1 MGNLVRTS
9 ESKTVIIIPYPNLS
23 HTKYHTNIA
32 RSLAEREMEFLP
44 LDLLITRAEVF
55 VVESDHIL
63 DYPKPTLP
71 NVKMIGGTAP
81 CPAKALPPEF
91 QSFMDSAKE
100 GVVIVSFGTY
110 VLSLPK
116 HISDKILQVL
126 LQLPMKSVF
135 RSNLTSPDPKK
146 ILTAAWTPQND
157 LLGHPHT
164 KVFVSHC
171 GKNGQYEALYHAV
184 PIVATPLFADQRYNA
199 ERVRVKG
206 FAEVLDLNTCTTEQ
220 MRSTILT
227 VANEPRYKQ
236 AVVKRSRLFRE
247 LYGIPMETAAY
258 WLDHVMEY
266 GGDYMRSAG
275 QQMPLYQYLLLD
287 VFLFIFVCSGTD
299 CWTYQ
304 PRKMSPATL
313 ILTCLM
319 AMGNLVRTSE
329 SKTVIIIPYPNLS
342 HTKYHTNIARSLAER
357 EMEFLPLD
365 LLITRAEVFVVESD
379 HILDYPKP
387 TLPNVKMIGGTAPCP
402 AKALPPEFQSFMDSA
417 KEGVVIVSFGTYVLS
432 LPKHISDKIL
442 QVLLQLPMKSVFR
455 SNLTSPDPKKIL
467 TAAWTPQNDLL
478 GHPHTKVFV
487 SHCGKNGQYEAL
499 YHAVPIVATPLFA
512 DQRYNAERVRVKG
525 FAEVL
530 DLNTCTTEQM
540 RSTILTVANEP
551 RYKQAVVKRSRL
563 FRELYGI
570 PMETAAYWLDHV
582 MEYGGDYMRSAG
594 QQMPLYQYLLLDVF
608 LFIFTGLHVDE

>member
-1 MGNLVRTS
+1 MSPATLIVTCLMAMGNLVRTS

-32 RSLAEREMEFLP
+32 RSLAERGHHVWVAMSTSVSQNDYLDTSGFNIIPFETIPGLEERTRKLMSDSYFEGTSFKFFDFTRLTREVVGDLLKNESFLSTIKEKRPDLIVVDNFFVFYPISVIPYRLRIPFAFVGSSYHAPTMRVPFSPAEVPFAILPYTNQMSFMQRLHSTLFFMLFSVYNPSFQTDVVATYAPEMEFLP

-55 VVESDHIL
+55 IVESDHIL

-71 NVKMIGGTAP
+71 NVKLIGGTAP
-81 CPAKALPPEF
+81 RPAKVLPPEF

-110 VLSLPK
+110 VLGLPK
-116 HISDKILQVL
+116 HISDKILEVL

-146 ILTAAWTPQND
+146 ILTAPWIPQND

-199 ERVRVKG
+199 ERVREKG

-247 LYGIPMETAAY
+247 LYGVPMETAAY

-287 VFLFIFVCSGTD
+287 VFLFILC
-299 CWTYQ
+299 
-304 PRKMSPATL
+304 
-313 ILTCLM
+313 
-319 AMGNLVRTSE
+319 
-329 SKTVIIIPYPNLS
+329 
-342 HTKYHTNIARSLAER
+342 
-357 EMEFLPLD
+357 
-365 LLITRAEVFVVESD
+365 VV
-379 HILDYPKP
+379 
-387 TLPNVKMIGGTAPCP
+387 A
-402 AKALPPEFQSFMDSA
+402 
-417 KEGVVIVSFGTYVLS
+417 
-432 LPKHISDKIL
+432 
-442 QVLLQLPMKSVFR
+442 
-455 SNLTSPDPKKIL
+455 
-467 TAAWTPQNDLL
+467 
-478 GHPHTKVFV
+478 
-487 SHCGKNGQYEAL
+487 
-499 YHAVPIVATPLFA
+499 
-512 DQRYNAERVRVKG
+512 
-525 FAEVL
+525 
-530 DLNTCTTEQM
+530 
-540 RSTILTVANEP
+540 LTVGLLCVCITTLY
-551 RYKQAVVKRSRL
+551 RCCCKRKVK
-563 FRELYGI
+563 
-570 PMETAAYWLDHV
+570 AD
-582 MEYGGDYMRSAG
+582 
-594 QQMPLYQYLLLDVF
+594 
-608 LFIFTGLHVDE
+608 